1 MKALPV
7 SFPVTLP
14 LHTFTEAAFFRI
26 CKTMYSSSEPGFRA
40 AGTYRFDSP
49 DQSFGTLYCARN
61 FKTCFFET
69 IVRDRPD
76 LKIPAAD
83 YNNRS
88 AVQLL
93 LDTLKL
99 RLVTIHGDGAQT
111 LRLNLAEL
119 AGADYTYPQALAK
132 AIHDHGSEPHGMVY
146 RSRFDD
152 DALAMVLFERAKPHV
167 RIFPCSTPVAL
178 LDAKELGDAIRN
190 TVPFI
195 LV

>member
-1 MKALPV
+1 MKTPPA

-26 CKTMYSSSEPGFRA
+26 CRTKHANVEPGFRA
-40 AGTYRFDSP
+40 AGVYRFDAQ

-69 IVRDRPD
+69 IVRDRID
-76 LKIPAAD
+76 LNIPAAD

-88 AVQLL
+88 VVQLL
-93 LDTLKL
+93 LETRKL
-99 RLVTIHGDGAQT
+99 RLVAIHGDGAKT

-119 AGADYTYPQALAK
+119 AGSDYTYPQALAK
-132 AIHDHGSEPHGMVY
+132 AIHDHASEPHGMVY

-152 DALAMVLFERAKPHV
+152 DALAIVLFERAKPHV
-167 RIFPCSTPVAL
+167 RLFPSSSPVELPHAN
-178 LDAKELGDAIRN
+178 ELGDAIRN
-190 TVPFI
+190 TVPFTLI
-195 LV
+195 